1 MIARIWRGITPAEK
15 ADAYLEHLGET
26 GLRAYA
32 NVSGCRGVKVLKR
45 VQGEHCEIMLISL
58 WNSMDAVRE
67 FAGGKVLVALGC
79 GGDRDPGKRWSMG
92 RLAAE
97 GADVVVVT
105 DDNPRSEDPA
115 MIRQTVLAGVRDAA
129 SAAAAEI
136 ADRRLAIRTLVN
148 QAEDGDCVLIL
159 GKGHEQGQEFEDGRK
174 IPFDDRDVAR
184 DELRR
189 LAAGAP

>member
-67 FAGGKVLVALGC
+67 FAGENPDRSVYYPEDDQYLLDMEPLVRHYEVVEGLLP
-79 GGDRDPGKRWSMG
+79 DQLPG
-92 RLAAE
+92 
-97 GADVVVVT
+97 
-105 DDNPRSEDPA
+105 
-115 MIRQTVLAGVRDAA
+115 
-129 SAAAAEI
+129 
-136 ADRRLAIRTLVN
+136 
-148 QAEDGDCVLIL
+148 
-159 GKGHEQGQEFEDGRK
+159 FE
-174 IPFDDRDVAR
+174 
-184 DELRR
+184 
-189 LAAGAP
+189 